1 MNHVGFCKRGSLDAA
16 VDVISRYHAVIKRAC
31 RSGQC
36 LLLGP
41 TATLF
46 IEVSLKRLA
55 FILFLLMVFGFS
67 ALYHAPARLLASA
80 MPPTLG
86 VNTWGGTLF
95 NGQVLGAYKQ
105 KPFFITW
112 QWRASELWRL
122 RLTAQASVAGPFD
135 ALMAASK
142 SPLGWHMDLTD
153 VRLPAGESVLLGP
166 GTSIPAWQS
175 PVLTIARASNGQ
187 WTQANGAMITAGG
200 LLRLNL
206 QGQVQEINLP
216 SAALTWSLNEG
227 NLVGDLR
234 QRDGNMALATLTLTH
249 DDRIQWQIRDRL
261 LRLKP
266 NYTSTNSPDLI
277 VLTVAEPL

>member
-1 MNHVGFCKRGSLDAA
+1 ML
-16 VDVISRYHAVIKRAC
+16 
-31 RSGQC
+31 
-36 LLLGP
+36 
-41 TATLF
+41 

-55 FILFLLMVFGFS
+55 FVLLLLLVFGLS
-67 ALYHAPARLLASA
+67 AIYHAPARLLAPA
-80 MPPTLG
+80 IPPTVG
-86 VNTWGGTLF
+86 ITHWGGTLF
-95 NGQVLGAYKQ
+95 NGQVLGAFKQ

-112 QWRASELWRL
+112 QWRVAELWRL
-122 RLTAQASVAGPFD
+122 SLSASASVAGPLD
-135 ALMAASK
+135 AVMAATT
-142 SPLGWHMDLTD
+142 SPLGWQIDLTD
-153 VRLPAGESVLLGP
+153 LRLPAGESVLLGP
-166 GTSIPAWQS
+166 GTSIPAWRS
-175 PVLTIARASNGQ
+175 PALSIARGQDGQ
-187 WTQANGAMITAGG
+187 WTQADGAMNTAGG

-216 SAALTWSLNEG
+216 SATLTWTINKG

-249 DDRIQWQIRDRL
+249 DDRIQWQVRDRL

>member
-1 MNHVGFCKRGSLDAA
+1 M
-16 VDVISRYHAVIKRAC
+16 
-31 RSGQC
+31 
-36 LLLGP
+36 
-41 TATLF
+41 F

-55 FILFLLMVFGFS
+55 FVFLLLMVFGFS
-67 ALYHAPARLLASA
+67 ALYHAPARLLAPS
-80 MPPTLG
+80 MPPTFG

-95 NGQVLGAYKQ
+95 NGQILGAYKQ

-112 QWRASELWRL
+112 QWRAAELWRL
-122 RLTAQASVAGPFD
+122 RLSAQASVTGPFD
-135 ALMAASK
+135 AVMEAAK
-142 SPLGWHMDLTD
+142 SPLGWQIDLTNL
-153 VRLPAGESVLLGP
+153 RLPAGESVLLGL
-166 GTSIPAWQS
+166 GTMTPAWQS
-175 PVLTIARASNGQ
+175 PALTIARAGDGQ
-187 WTQANGAMITAGG
+187 WTQADGVMITAGG
-200 LLRLNL
+200 MLRLNL

-216 SAALTWSLNEG
+216 SAALTWTITDG

-249 DDRIQWQIRDRL
+249 DDRIQWQVRDRL